1 MVLTMAYVGQH
12 SEASEGI
19 VSNAGQGGIDNI
31 TNFNLVTYQNDVK
44 RRMTK
49 DYND

>member
-1 MVLTMAYVGQH
+1 MVLTMTYVGPR
-12 SEASEGI
+12 SEAQEGI

-31 TNFNLVTYQNDVK
+31 TNCNLVTYQNDVK
-44 RRMTK
+44 RQMTK